1 MVTLASRSFSEKAFR
16 PIDFMC
22 AGKAMLV
29 IWQPLKQFSVMS
41 VTLSGMVIF
50 RTQVLF
56 SKPPKTF
63 TFGFR
68 VTVAPDLWHET
79 SVSYPALYTIRPSI
93 T

>member
-1 MVTLASRSFSEKAFR
+1 MVTRASLSFSEKAFR

-22 AGKAMLV
+22 AGSAMLV
-29 IWQPLKQFSVMS
+29 IWQPLKQFSVIS
-41 VTLSGMVIF
+41 VTVSGMLIF

-56 SKPPKTF
+56 SNPPRTF
-63 TFGFR
+63 TLGFS